1 MKNKVTLID
10 SKYLTEYGFEPFC
23 EDGELL
29 FYSKFLPDKGGTVS
43 LSPTVEL
50 KDGKPCKDWI
60 LKIKT
65 ISKATPAF
73 GSIDLSCV
81 CDNTEMLEKIFRF
94 FTLPVTDGK
103 RKNRSDAIAFIIEN
117 RIAHPRCRCCK
128 VKTLCPETCEN
139 EVDNELIELVMQGK
153 INEHNL
159 KEYQ

>member
-1 MKNKVTLID
+1 MKNSITP
-10 SKYLTEYGFEPFC
+10 KYLTGLGFEPFC

-29 FYSKFLPDKGGTVS
+29 FYSRFLPDKGGTVS

-50 KDGKPCKDWI
+50 KDGNTSKDWI

-65 ISKATPAF
+65 IGKATPAF
-73 GSIDLSCV
+73 GSIDLSCA

-94 FTLPVTDGK
+94 FTLPMTDGK
-103 RKNRSDAIAFIIEN
+103 RKNRSDAIAFIVEN

-128 VKTLCPETCEN
+128 VKLCSEACEN
-139 EVDNELIELVMQGK
+139 NVDNELIELVIQGK